1 MYTIFGTLP
10 SHVSC
15 VLIGSSTKSSHMKVS
30 KSCSPIKCI
39 ESIDSVIVGVGQT
52 LLQNINKAYQ
62 TALVC
67 LWFVLGLLA
76 PDIGT

>member
-1 MYTIFGTLP
+1 
-10 SHVSC
+10 
-15 VLIGSSTKSSHMKVS
+15 MKVS

-39 ESIDSVIVGVGQT
+39 QCIELVIVGIGQT
-52 LLQNINKAYQ
+52 LLQSTNKAYQ